1 MKILFA
7 GTPEI
12 AVPTL
17 ELLKQNHD
25 IVGVLTNPDRLQGR
39 GRKFSESPVKQ
50 KARELDLPVYQP
62 EKLDQAFRDQISRL
76 KPNLLVAVA
85 YGKIFSRKFL
95 DLFPGGGVN
104 LHPSLLPRYRGP
116 SPINAAI
123 LNGDKETGVTIQKLA
138 LEMDAGD
145 ILAQQIYLMKGD
157 ETTGDL
163 TRYLGDAG
171 AALLADV
178 LERLEKNIV
187 QPVPQDPDKVSFCRL
202 IDKEAGLID
211 WNESASYIERQIR
224 AYDPWPGT
232 FTFFEGK
239 KLNILKARVY
249 GEADTAEEVK
259 DPGEVVALKKKTGIL
274 IQTGE
279 GLLAVQMLQLQS
291 KKAMDFLSFCNGT
304 RNFIG
309 ARLGGNE

>member
-12 AVPTL
+12 AVPSL
-17 ELLKQNHD
+17 ELLHQNHD
-25 IVGVLTNPDRLQGR
+25 IVGVLTNPDRHQGR
-39 GRKFSESPVKQ
+39 GRKPSGSPVKQ
-50 KARELDLPVYQP
+50 RAQELDLPLYQP
-62 EKLDQAFRDQISRL
+62 EKLDRAFRDQISRL
-76 KPNLLVAVA
+76 NPDLLVAVA

-95 DLFPGGGVN
+95 DLFPRGGVN

-123 LNGDKETGVTIQKLA
+123 LNGDEETGVTIQKLA

-145 ILAQQIYLMKGD
+145 ILAQQVYRLKGD
-157 ETTGDL
+157 ETTGEL
-163 TRYLGDAG
+163 TGYFGESG

-178 LERLEKNIV
+178 LERLDKNGV
-187 QPVPQDPDKVSFCRL
+187 QPVPQDPDRVSFCRL
-202 IDKEAGLID
+202 IDKEAGFID

-232 FTFFEGK
+232 CTFFEGK

-249 GEADTAEEVK
+249 REATAAEESKV
-259 DPGEVVALKKKTGIL
+259 PGQVVALNKKTGIL

-291 KKAMDFLSFCNGT
+291 KKALDFLSFCNGT